1 MQSGKIAP
9 SRARAWFENK
19 RFIGPDQT
27 LLFISQ
33 SWSRIAMC
41 NLHCITLFALVFLV
55 LHIFTLVLHILH
67 SFLSQSEL
75 SNFFV
80 YIINVVTGR
89 FCSTAPAQREQRV
102 EVGPPNLTG
111 SFAHA
116 QYVWPRCCLLG
127 ALRDALRFSQVHAVH
142 SEACLHYRLS
152 DQRYQKTGDNAQSQG
167 G

>member
-1 MQSGKIAP
+1 
-9 SRARAWFENK
+9 
-19 RFIGPDQT
+19 
-27 LLFISQ
+27 
-33 SWSRIAMC
+33 MC

-116 QYVWPRCCLLG
+116 QYVWQRCWLLG

-152 DQRYQKTGDNAQSQG
+152 DQRYQKTGGWAVKRARPSKKVMQWTGTLLRNVACFRLRSG
-167 G
+167 LEMWFLR